1 MTRLRPVV
9 VVHYHEISLK
19 RGNRPLFLR
28 HLARNLRNATADLG
42 PLVLRQR
49 PGRIVLDLD
58 DHPQPEAV
66 RDRVLRVC
74 GVASASLGY
83 RTSATLDAMKS
94 VIGRLVEGR
103 QFASF
108 RISARRAFKTYPM
121 SSVELNRALG
131 AFVLERVPTTRVSLE
146 RFEVEIVVEVLPD
159 EAFVS
164 LDRQSGPGGLPVG
177 AGGTVAAL
185 LSGGID
191 SPVAA
196 WRMMKRGCRVVFV
209 HFHSVPYLPPTS
221 QAKARALVE
230 RLTGWQY
237 ASRLYLVPF
246 GEIQREVVLSVPP
259 PARVVVYRRLMI
271 RIAEEIAP
279 AQRRAGPGHR
289 REPGAGGLADA
300 GEHRVH
306 RRGRAGARASS
317 ADRHG
322 QARDHRAGQA
332 ARDLRDL
339 DRARRGLLHAVHAE
353 ASLHADDGGRGQGG
367 GVSPGRAAAGRRG
380 RRRRDAG
387 ELRVPGAVGPPDRLP
402 SAERPQPQ
410 HVAVLTWTATIGM
423 VSTWCGDWPMSDPE
437 VAKVLREEAQR
448 QHRNLELIASEN
460 FVSEAV
466 LEATGSVLTNKYAEG
481 YPGRRYYGGCE
492 VVDVVEDLAIAR
504 AKELFGA
511 EHVNV
516 QPHSGAQANMAVYFT
531 LLKPGDVVLGPNL
544 SHGGHLTAGS
554 PVNYSGKFY
563 SIVAYGV
570 RRDTERIDL
579 DQVRDLAKEHR
590 PKLLIAGG
598 SAFPRTID
606 FQPFA
611 DIAREVGATLMA
623 DIAHPAGLVAAGS
636 ASLADRAGRLRHHH
650 HAQDAARPAG
660 RHGDVPREPRLPR
673 STRP

>member
-146 RFEVEIVVEVLPD
+146 RFDVEIVVEVLPD

-246 GEIQREVVLSVPP
+246 GEIQREIVLSVPP

-271 RIAEEIAP
+271 RIAEEIARRNGALALATGESLGQVASQTLENIVCIDEA
-279 AQRRAGPGHR
+279 AQGPVLRPLIGMDKLEITEQAKQLGTFEISI
-289 REPGAGGLADA
+289 EPDADCCTLFTPKHPFTRMTVD
-300 GEHRVH
+300 EV
-306 RRGRAGARASS
+306 
-317 ADRHG
+317 
-322 QARDHRAGQA
+322 
-332 ARDLRDL
+332 
-339 DRARRGLLHAVHAE
+339 
-353 ASLHADDGGRGQGG
+353 
-367 GVSPGRAAAGRRG
+367 RAAESRL
-380 RRRRDAG
+380 D
-387 ELRVPGAVGPPDRLP
+387 VPRL
-402 SAERPQPQ
+402 
-410 HVAVLTWTATIGM
+410 V
-423 VSTWCGDWPMSDPE
+423 
-437 VAKVLREEAQR
+437 
-448 QHRNLELIASEN
+448 
-460 FVSEAV
+460 
-466 LEATGSVLTNKYAEG
+466 AEG
-481 YPGRRYYGGCE
+481 
-492 VVDVVEDLAIAR
+492 VD
-504 AKELFGA
+504 
-511 EHVNV
+511 
-516 QPHSGAQANMAVYFT
+516 
-531 LLKPGDVVLGPNL
+531 
-544 SHGGHLTAGS
+544 
-554 PVNYSGKFY
+554 
-563 SIVAYGV
+563 
-570 RRDTERIDL
+570 
-579 DQVRDLAKEHR
+579 
-590 PKLLIAGG
+590 
-598 SAFPRTID
+598 
-606 FQPFA
+606 
-611 DIAREVGATLMA
+611 GATLESFEF
-623 DIAHPAGLVAAGS
+623 PAPS
-636 ASLADRAGRLRHHH
+636 APRTDSPVRSL
-650 HAQDAARPAG
+650 PS
-660 RHGDVPREPRLPR
+660 P
-673 STRP
+673 SM